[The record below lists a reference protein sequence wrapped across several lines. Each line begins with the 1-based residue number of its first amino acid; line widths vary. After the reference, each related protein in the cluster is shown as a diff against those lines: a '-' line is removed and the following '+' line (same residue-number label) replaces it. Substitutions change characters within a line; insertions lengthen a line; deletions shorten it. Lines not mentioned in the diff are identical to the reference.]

1 MNIRRKLAAA
11 AMTAGLAA
19 GALAMASPANATV
32 TWVSCPVKPGYIQVN
47 SNTHPSFC
55 YTGSGEGWA
64 NIDSTTSVQSAGP
77 WGHIVDLHSG
87 GRYYY
92 SSYTTTPMP
101 YVWTDRVDL
110 YQ

>member
-11 AMTAGLAA
+11 AMTAGLVA
-19 GALAMASPANATV
+19 GGVAMAGPADATV
-32 TWVSCPVKPGYIQVN
+32 TWVGCPVKPGYIQVN
-47 SNTHPSFC
+47 SNTHPPFC

-87 GRYYY
+87 VRYAYG
-92 SSYTTTPMP
+92 SYTTTSMP

-110 YQ
+110 FQ